1 MDGLLILAIE
11 TASGCGSVA
20 LTQGGRA
27 AGRLLAEYSLYPRR
41 SHSRQ
46 LLGLVQAI
54 LEASALD
61 WGAIDAVAVSQGPGS
76 FTGLRIGMAAARG
89 LAFAAGKPLIAVPTL
104 DSLAAAL
111 PPLKEQVC
119 TLLDARKSQVYAA
132 FYSTSQED
140 ENGLPLRLGPYLVCA
155 SASLLNRITEPVI
168 CVGPGLAACDERFI
182 KHPLLRLAPAAIS
195 QPRAAMIGFCA
206 AELMGHGAQQADP
219 QPLYVRASEAELN
232 LAGQGKTGAQA

>member
-1 MDGLLILAIE
+1 MDGLLILALE

-27 AGRLLAEYSLYPRR
+27 QGRLLAEYSLYPRR

-46 LLGLVQAI
+46 LLGLVQAL
-54 LEASALD
+54 LEASAVD
-61 WGAIDAVAVSQGPGS
+61 WEAIDAVAVSQGPGS

-104 DSLAAAL
+104 DSLAASL
-111 PPLKEQVC
+111 PPLKERVC
-119 TLLDARKSQVYAA
+119 TLLDARKNQVYAA
-132 FYSTSQED
+132 FYNTFQMD
-140 ENGLPLRLGPYLVCA
+140 ESGMPQRLGPYLVCA
-155 SASLLNRITEPVI
+155 SASLLTRITEPVI
-168 CVGPGLAACDERFI
+168 CIGPGLAVCDESFI
-182 KHPLLRLAPAAIS
+182 KHPLLRPAPPAIN

-206 AELMGHGAQQADP
+206 AELMRHGAQQVDP

-232 LAGQGKTGAQA
+232 LVAQGKTGGGA